1 MPDDLSSVSGNWCK
15 NGFQNQF
22 EMQWFILFLNFIL
35 FSLRGREEREVEITG
50 MSRIDECE
58 HMCSMACMYRGQNT
72 TFGTFLP
79 LWVSVIELMHLQQAW
94 ALWLTESSVWLPFI
108 LMVVWMLLEI
118 GSRHIIP
125 YASVFS
131 SLSSEVLRHSL
142 WLLVSTSQIAIYL
155 LFNSWAHCC
164 HFMNFCF
171 LSHQQSWYSF
181 RWEEEAK
188 RIYAK
193 DLKQDLVLCGR
204 DGR

>member
-1 MPDDLSSVSGNWCK
+1 MPDNLSSISGNWCK

-22 EMQWFILFLNFIL
+22 KMQWFILFLNFIL
-35 FSLRGREEREVEITG
+35 VWERGEGGVEITG
-50 MSRIDECE
+50 MSRMDECK

-72 TFGTFLP
+72 TFGTFSP
-79 LWVSVIELMHLQQAW
+79 PWVSVIELMHLQQAS
-94 ALWLTESSVWLPFI
+94 ALWLTKSSVCLPFI
-108 LMVVWMLLEI
+108 LMVVWMLLET
-118 GSRHIIP
+118 GNRYIIP

-131 SLSSEVLRHSL
+131 VHYFEVLRHSL
-142 WLLVSTSQIAIYL
+142 WLLVSTSRIAIYQ

-171 LSHQQSWYSF
+171 LSYQQSCYSF

-193 DLKQDLVLCGR
+193 DLKQDLVLCDR
-204 DGR
+204 DWR